1 MNLIA
6 LQHRAI
12 YLEAAPRPPRDL
24 DDITGSLEGSGR
36 LCGETGRSDAGGP
49 PEQAPRLAESPSR
62 LRRAHVPPRHHDGDL
77 GAARCFAEKAR
88 RPRRADAAEVAHETD
103 GPGQELRRARLQ
115 IHHAIAVDLAEP
127 REGGGGQRIEGQ
139 LGRGPRL
146 ETGRAREDLGSH
158 AERDDDAG
166 GAPRDAGIARDQ
178 HGERAA
184 PPGFGE
190 AGAHEGRDAAGRDA
204 DHGVPGP
211 RAGSHGTR
219 AGARVVLGPLHRSE
233 DSPPA
238 SRHHR
243 LDLGGACIKGRGA
256 LRGFEHAEAAARPR
270 PQEDELAAGPEP
282 LGYLRD
288 GLADGRRRAT
298 DRAHRIL
305 VHAVHQPGDGGD
317 TQPVEPRAPGIAALR
332 GQAAVANP
340 RHGLEPYPTIGAM
353 TAVLSGLDV
362 LLGRLRTLL
371 GGQSVGLLCHPAS
384 VTADLTPAAEALM
397 RVKGV
402 KLRRLFAPEHGI
414 TGAAQDLVL
423 VGHEKDPL
431 TGLPVMSLYGR
442 RLDPDPRALEG
453 LDALIVDLQDVGAR
467 YYTYNWTMALA
478 MKAAARANLPVIVLD
493 RPNPL
498 GGERL
503 EGNWPEAGWSS
514 FVGLYPLPI
523 RHGMTMGELAGYLN
537 DRHELG
543 CDLTVVPML
552 GWRRGMAWEDTG
564 LPWVAPSPNMPTPD
578 TARVYPGG
586 CLVEGTDLSEGR
598 GTTRPFE
605 WIGAPYLDGAR
616 LERALTRRRLPGARF
631 RAIGFEPA
639 FHKWRGERCGG
650 VQVHVTDPD
659 RFKPVATYLALIA
672 EARRQSPRR
681 FGWRQPPYEFERRKL
696 PIDLLGGGPG
706 IRRAIE
712 RGVSLAR
719 LETSWRPDLAR
730 FARARRPYLLYS

>member
-1 MNLIA
+1 
-6 LQHRAI
+6 
-12 YLEAAPRPPRDL
+12 
-24 DDITGSLEGSGR
+24 
-36 LCGETGRSDAGGP
+36 
-49 PEQAPRLAESPSR
+49 
-62 LRRAHVPPRHHDGDL
+62 
-77 GAARCFAEKAR
+77 
-88 RPRRADAAEVAHETD
+88 
-103 GPGQELRRARLQ
+103 
-115 IHHAIAVDLAEP
+115 
-127 REGGGGQRIEGQ
+127 
-139 LGRGPRL
+139 
-146 ETGRAREDLGSH
+146 
-158 AERDDDAG
+158 
-166 GAPRDAGIARDQ
+166 
-178 HGERAA
+178 
-184 PPGFGE
+184 
-190 AGAHEGRDAAGRDA
+190 
-204 DHGVPGP
+204 
-211 RAGSHGTR
+211 
-219 AGARVVLGPLHRSE
+219 
-233 DSPPA
+233 
-238 SRHHR
+238 
-243 LDLGGACIKGRGA
+243 
-256 LRGFEHAEAAARPR
+256 
-270 PQEDELAAGPEP
+270 
-282 LGYLRD
+282 
-288 GLADGRRRAT
+288 
-298 DRAHRIL
+298 
-305 VHAVHQPGDGGD
+305 
-317 TQPVEPRAPGIAALR
+317 
-332 GQAAVANP
+332 
-340 RHGLEPYPTIGAM
+340 M

-397 RVKGV
+397 RVKDV
-402 KLRRLFAPEHGI
+402 NLRRLFAPEHGI

-442 RLDPDPRALEG
+442 RLDPDPRVLEG

-498 GGERL
+498 GGEQL

-552 GWRRGMAWEDTG
+552 GWRRGMTWEDTG

-586 CLVEGTDLSEGR
+586 CLVEGTNLSEGR

-605 WIGAPYLDGAR
+605 WIGAPYLDGPRLSRA
-616 LERALTRRRLPGARF
+616 LERRGLPGVRF
-631 RAIGFEPA
+631 RPVGFEPA
-639 FHKWRGERCGG
+639 FHKWKSQRCGG
-650 VQVHVTDPD
+650 VQIHVTDAA
-659 RFKPVATYLALIA
+659 RFKPFAAYLALIA
-672 EARRQSPRR
+672 EARRQAPRHFR
-681 FGWRQPPYEFERRKL
+681 WRRPPYEFERVRL
-696 PIDLLGGGPG
+696 PMDLLCGGPR

>member
-1 MNLIA
+1 
-6 LQHRAI
+6 
-12 YLEAAPRPPRDL
+12 
-24 DDITGSLEGSGR
+24 
-36 LCGETGRSDAGGP
+36 
-49 PEQAPRLAESPSR
+49 
-62 LRRAHVPPRHHDGDL
+62 
-77 GAARCFAEKAR
+77 
-88 RPRRADAAEVAHETD
+88 
-103 GPGQELRRARLQ
+103 
-115 IHHAIAVDLAEP
+115 
-127 REGGGGQRIEGQ
+127 
-139 LGRGPRL
+139 
-146 ETGRAREDLGSH
+146 
-158 AERDDDAG
+158 
-166 GAPRDAGIARDQ
+166 
-178 HGERAA
+178 
-184 PPGFGE
+184 
-190 AGAHEGRDAAGRDA
+190 
-204 DHGVPGP
+204 
-211 RAGSHGTR
+211 
-219 AGARVVLGPLHRSE
+219 
-233 DSPPA
+233 
-238 SRHHR
+238 
-243 LDLGGACIKGRGA
+243 
-256 LRGFEHAEAAARPR
+256 
-270 PQEDELAAGPEP
+270 
-282 LGYLRD
+282 
-288 GLADGRRRAT
+288 
-298 DRAHRIL
+298 
-305 VHAVHQPGDGGD
+305 
-317 TQPVEPRAPGIAALR
+317 
-332 GQAAVANP
+332 
-340 RHGLEPYPTIGAM
+340 M

-397 RVKGV
+397 RVKDV
-402 KLRRLFAPEHGI
+402 NLRRLFAPEHGI

-442 RLDPDPRALEG
+442 RLDPDPRVLEG

-478 MKAAARANLPVIVLD
+478 MKAAARVNLPVIVLD

-586 CLVEGTDLSEGR
+586 CLVEGTNLSEGR

-605 WIGAPYLDGAR
+605 WIGAPYLDGPRLAR
-616 LERALTRRRLPGARF
+616 ALERRGLPGVRF
-631 RAIGFEPA
+631 RPVGFEPA
-639 FHKWRGERCGG
+639 FHKWKSQRCGG
-650 VQVHVTDPD
+650 VQIHVTDAA
-659 RFKPVATYLALIA
+659 RFKPFAAYLALIA
-672 EARRQSPRR
+672 EARRQAPRHFR
-681 FGWRQPPYEFERRKL
+681 WRRPPYEFERVRL
-696 PIDLLGGGPG
+696 PMDLLCGGPG

>member
-1 MNLIA
+1 
-6 LQHRAI
+6 
-12 YLEAAPRPPRDL
+12 
-24 DDITGSLEGSGR
+24 
-36 LCGETGRSDAGGP
+36 
-49 PEQAPRLAESPSR
+49 
-62 LRRAHVPPRHHDGDL
+62 
-77 GAARCFAEKAR
+77 
-88 RPRRADAAEVAHETD
+88 
-103 GPGQELRRARLQ
+103 
-115 IHHAIAVDLAEP
+115 
-127 REGGGGQRIEGQ
+127 
-139 LGRGPRL
+139 
-146 ETGRAREDLGSH
+146 
-158 AERDDDAG
+158 
-166 GAPRDAGIARDQ
+166 
-178 HGERAA
+178 
-184 PPGFGE
+184 
-190 AGAHEGRDAAGRDA
+190 
-204 DHGVPGP
+204 
-211 RAGSHGTR
+211 
-219 AGARVVLGPLHRSE
+219 
-233 DSPPA
+233 
-238 SRHHR
+238 
-243 LDLGGACIKGRGA
+243 
-256 LRGFEHAEAAARPR
+256 
-270 PQEDELAAGPEP
+270 
-282 LGYLRD
+282 
-288 GLADGRRRAT
+288 
-298 DRAHRIL
+298 
-305 VHAVHQPGDGGD
+305 
-317 TQPVEPRAPGIAALR
+317 
-332 GQAAVANP
+332 
-340 RHGLEPYPTIGAM
+340 M

-397 RVKGV
+397 RVKDV
-402 KLRRLFAPEHGI
+402 NLRRLFAPEHGI

-442 RLDPDPRALEG
+442 RLDPDPRVLEG

-498 GGERL
+498 GGEQL

-552 GWRRGMAWEDTG
+552 GWRRGMTWEDTG

-586 CLVEGTDLSEGR
+586 CLVEGTNLSEGR

-605 WIGAPYLDGAR
+605 WIGAPYLDGPRLAR
-616 LERALTRRRLPGARF
+616 ALERRGLPGVRF
-631 RAIGFEPA
+631 RPVGFEPA
-639 FHKWRGERCGG
+639 FHKWKSQRCGG
-650 VQVHVTDPD
+650 VQIHVTDAA
-659 RFKPVATYLALIA
+659 RFKPFAAYLALIA
-672 EARRQSPRR
+672 EARRQAPRHFR
-681 FGWRQPPYEFERRKL
+681 WRRPPYEFERVRL
-696 PIDLLGGGPG
+696 PMDLLCGGPG

>member
-1 MNLIA
+1 
-6 LQHRAI
+6 
-12 YLEAAPRPPRDL
+12 
-24 DDITGSLEGSGR
+24 
-36 LCGETGRSDAGGP
+36 
-49 PEQAPRLAESPSR
+49 
-62 LRRAHVPPRHHDGDL
+62 
-77 GAARCFAEKAR
+77 
-88 RPRRADAAEVAHETD
+88 
-103 GPGQELRRARLQ
+103 
-115 IHHAIAVDLAEP
+115 
-127 REGGGGQRIEGQ
+127 
-139 LGRGPRL
+139 
-146 ETGRAREDLGSH
+146 
-158 AERDDDAG
+158 
-166 GAPRDAGIARDQ
+166 
-178 HGERAA
+178 
-184 PPGFGE
+184 
-190 AGAHEGRDAAGRDA
+190 
-204 DHGVPGP
+204 
-211 RAGSHGTR
+211 
-219 AGARVVLGPLHRSE
+219 
-233 DSPPA
+233 
-238 SRHHR
+238 
-243 LDLGGACIKGRGA
+243 
-256 LRGFEHAEAAARPR
+256 
-270 PQEDELAAGPEP
+270 
-282 LGYLRD
+282 
-288 GLADGRRRAT
+288 
-298 DRAHRIL
+298 
-305 VHAVHQPGDGGD
+305 
-317 TQPVEPRAPGIAALR
+317 
-332 GQAAVANP
+332 
-340 RHGLEPYPTIGAM
+340 M

-397 RVKGV
+397 RVKDV
-402 KLRRLFAPEHGI
+402 NLRRLFAPEHGI

-431 TGLPVMSLYGR
+431 TGLPVMSLYGP
-442 RLDPDPRALEG
+442 RLDPDPRVLEG

-586 CLVEGTDLSEGR
+586 CLVEGTNLSEGR

-605 WIGAPYLDGAR
+605 WIGAPYLDGPRLAR
-616 LERALTRRRLPGARF
+616 ALERRGLPGVRF
-631 RAIGFEPA
+631 RPVGFEPA
-639 FHKWRGERCGG
+639 FHKWKSQRCGG
-650 VQVHVTDPD
+650 VQIHVTDAA
-659 RFKPVATYLALIA
+659 RFKPFAAYLALIA
-672 EARRQSPRR
+672 EARRQAPRHFR
-681 FGWRQPPYEFERRKL
+681 WRRPPYEFERVRL
-696 PIDLLGGGPG
+696 PMDLLCGGPG

>member
-1 MNLIA
+1 
-6 LQHRAI
+6 
-12 YLEAAPRPPRDL
+12 
-24 DDITGSLEGSGR
+24 
-36 LCGETGRSDAGGP
+36 
-49 PEQAPRLAESPSR
+49 
-62 LRRAHVPPRHHDGDL
+62 
-77 GAARCFAEKAR
+77 
-88 RPRRADAAEVAHETD
+88 
-103 GPGQELRRARLQ
+103 
-115 IHHAIAVDLAEP
+115 
-127 REGGGGQRIEGQ
+127 
-139 LGRGPRL
+139 
-146 ETGRAREDLGSH
+146 
-158 AERDDDAG
+158 
-166 GAPRDAGIARDQ
+166 
-178 HGERAA
+178 
-184 PPGFGE
+184 
-190 AGAHEGRDAAGRDA
+190 
-204 DHGVPGP
+204 
-211 RAGSHGTR
+211 
-219 AGARVVLGPLHRSE
+219 
-233 DSPPA
+233 
-238 SRHHR
+238 
-243 LDLGGACIKGRGA
+243 
-256 LRGFEHAEAAARPR
+256 
-270 PQEDELAAGPEP
+270 
-282 LGYLRD
+282 
-288 GLADGRRRAT
+288 
-298 DRAHRIL
+298 
-305 VHAVHQPGDGGD
+305 
-317 TQPVEPRAPGIAALR
+317 
-332 GQAAVANP
+332 
-340 RHGLEPYPTIGAM
+340 M

-397 RVKGV
+397 RVRGV

-414 TGAAQDLVL
+414 TGSAQDLVL

-478 MKAAARANLPVIVLD
+478 MKAAARAHLPVIVLD

-586 CLVEGTDLSEGR
+586 CLIEGTNLSEGR

-605 WIGAPYLDGAR
+605 WIGAPYLDGPRLAR
-616 LERALTRRRLPGARF
+616 ALERRGLPGVRF
-631 RAIGFEPA
+631 RPVGFEPA
-639 FHKWRGERCGG
+639 FHKWKSQRCGG
-650 VQVHVTDPD
+650 VQIHVTDAA
-659 RFKPVATYLALIA
+659 RFKPFAAYLALIA
-672 EARRQSPRR
+672 EARREAPRHFR
-681 FGWRQPPYEFERRKL
+681 WRRPPYEFERVRL
-696 PIDLLGGGPG
+696 PMDLLCGGPR

-712 RGVSLAR
+712 RGVPLTR